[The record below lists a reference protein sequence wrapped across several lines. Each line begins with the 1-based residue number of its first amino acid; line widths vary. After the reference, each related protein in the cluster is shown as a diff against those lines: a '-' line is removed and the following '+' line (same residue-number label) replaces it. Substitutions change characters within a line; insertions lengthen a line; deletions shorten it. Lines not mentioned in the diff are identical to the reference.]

1 FVDQLGKGED
11 YTELRE
17 VTLLSILDFSFLA
30 SKNYLSDHMIID
42 PVTGEHRLKDLGF
55 TFLQLPE
62 FLKKEEELVT
72 LEEKWVYFFKHARE
86 TPVGRI
92 PATLRAV
99 PEIEEAFAVL
109 EEIGLDRHELELYRK
124 ADMAR
129 RDRASQ
135 LETSYDKGRKKGLAE
150 GEKKGLKKG
159 REEGREEGLAE
170 GEKKGEHRKAV
181 EIARAMRSLGV
192 DVDVIARATGLSGG
206 DVKPLD

>member
-1 FVDQLGKGED
+1 
-11 YTELRE
+11 
-17 VTLLSILDFSFLA
+17 
-30 SKNYLSDHMIID
+30 
-42 PVTGEHRLKDLGF
+42 GF
-55 TFLQLPE
+55 TFLQLPK
-62 FLKKEEELVT
+62 FVKKEEELAT

-135 LETSYDKGRKKGLAE
+135 LETSYDKGH
-150 GEKKGLKKG
+150 KKG
-159 REEGREEGLAE
+159 RVEGREEGLAE
-170 GEKKGEHRKAV
+170 GEKKGREEGERHKTLQ
-181 EIARAMRSLGV
+181 IARAMRSSGLHLEEIV
-192 DVDVIARATGLSGG
+192 RMTGLTREEIETLNQG
-206 DVKPLD
+206 